1 MPLVTVTKPTDT
13 AVSLAEAKEQC
24 RVTDT
29 AHDSLILRHLNEA
42 TASIETET
50 GARFTSQT
58 VRLVLDKFPDGDLSL
73 GVYPVSAVTEVAYD
87 DTDNVAQ
94 TLTLTTDYWEALDGM
109 YPKICPVVSW
119 PATKS
124 GKPAAVR
131 ITMTVGYSDLDDI
144 PEDIRHA
151 ILIRTKE
158 YFDNSGESDKG
169 MEIYST
175 VTTVNALIANHRRHN
190 L

>member
-1 MPLVTVTKPTDT
+1 MPLVTLTKPTDL
-13 AVSLAEAKEQC
+13 AVSLEEAKEQC
-24 RVTDT
+24 RVTGT
-29 AHDSLILRHLNEA
+29 THDSLIYRLVKEA

-50 GARFTSQT
+50 GARLTSHT
-58 VRLVLDKFPDGDLSL
+58 VRLDLDRFPSGELSL
-73 GVYPVSAVTEVAYD
+73 GVYPVASVDTVAYD

-94 TLTLTTDYWEALDGM
+94 TLTLTTDYWESLGGM
-109 YPKICPVVSW
+109 YPKLSPVVAW
-119 PATKS
+119 PATKP
-124 GKPAAVR
+124 GKLAAVR

-144 PEDIRHA
+144 PDDLKHA

-169 MEIYST
+169 MEIYPT
-175 VTTVNALIANHRRHN
+175 VTTVRALIANHRRLN

>member
-1 MPLVTVTKPTDT
+1 MPLVTVTKPTEY
-13 AVSLAEAKEQC
+13 AVSLDDAKEQC

-29 AHDSLILRHLNEA
+29 AHDSLILRLLKEA

-50 GARFTSQT
+50 GARLASQT
-58 VRLVLDKFPDGDLSL
+58 VRLVLDKFPSGTLDLC
-73 GVYPVSAVTEVAYD
+73 VYPVSAVTEVAYD
-87 DTDNVAQ
+87 DADNVEQ
-94 TLTLTTDYWEALDGM
+94 TLTLNTDYWEMLDGM
-109 YPKICPVVSW
+109 YPKLEPVTAW
-119 PATKS
+119 PSTKS
-124 GKPAAVR
+124 GKPGAVR

-144 PEDIRHA
+144 ADDLKHA

-169 MEIYST
+169 MEIYPT
-175 VTTVNALIANHRRHN
+175 LTTVRQLIANHRRQT